1 MPSAYESALFL
12 HILGAVLFFA
22 GAAVAAVGLEAA
34 RRRERAAEIAML
46 LGLTRVGV
54 LLVAAGAVLLLAFG
68 LWLVD
73 LGGWGYASGWIVAA
87 LTLFVL
93 SVVLGAIGGRAP
105 KRARLLATRLVADG
119 SADGELR
126 RLLDDPRSL
135 ALNYG
140 SGATALVVL
149 ALMVFKP
156 GA

>member
-22 GAAVAAVGLEAA
+22 GATVAAVGLEAA
-34 RRRERAAEIAML
+34 RRRDRPAEIAML

-73 LGGWGYASGWIVAA
+73 LGGWSYGTGWIVAA
-87 LTLFVL
+87 LTLFVV
-93 SVVLGAIGGRAP
+93 SVALGAIGGRTP
-105 KRARLLATRLVADG
+105 KRARLLATRLAG
-119 SADGELR
+119 GPPAAGRELR

-140 SGATALVVL
+140 SGAAALAVL

-156 GA
+156 G